1 MTTSKKMD
9 PVKAAMNAL
18 SITKGASLGER
29 LIIFCDPET
38 KDLGKMYSDASIK
51 LGLWTRLV
59 ILDAGEE
66 VRKEPDDRTKEI
78 INSSTPDLIVNVFR
92 KKDEETS
99 YRIQFMRLERRR
111 AERILHCPGIT
122 MDMFTE
128 GAAALSEQEYRN
140 MFAHGDRIKD
150 ALKGTYKVHVTCP
163 RGSDFTMDLGGKDF
177 QVEQGTNI
185 PTGEIN
191 VMPPIGDSFEGKL
204 VSTSGGTGKLYT
216 DTPAEIYS
224 KDGLAGEVK
233 CESSHVRERIL
244 VELNRD
250 PGARYLGEFAIGI
263 NPKARIVDSF
273 IEAEKVVGA
282 IHVAFGGSYRPSKTH
297 LDLLI
302 ENSTVTTYKEDGT
315 PFVILDNGKLQV

>member
-1 MTTSKKMD
+1 M
-9 PVKAAMNAL
+9 AAMNAL
-18 SITKGASLGER
+18 TITKGASIGER

-38 KDLGKMYSDASIK
+38 EDLGKMYSEASIK

-66 VRKEPDDRTKEI
+66 VRKEPNDRTKEI
-78 INSSTPDLIVNVFR
+78 INSSNPDLIINVFR

-128 GAAALSEQEYRN
+128 GAAALSEQEYRD
-140 MFAHGDRIKD
+140 MFAHGDSIKD

-224 KDGLAGEVK
+224 KEGLAGEVK
-233 CESSHVRERIL
+233 SESSHVKERIL

-250 PGARYLGEFAIGI
+250 SGARYLGEFAIGI

-273 IEAEKVVGA
+273 IEAEKVVGT
-282 IHVAFGGSYRPSKTH
+282 IHVAFGGSYKPSKTH

-302 ENSTVTTYKEDGT
+302 ENPTVTTYKEDGT